1 MPLRIDWDVVS
12 DARCKGIN
20 LLGEIISKFKIQR
33 ARELE
38 EWEEKKRARE
48 EEEEEKKEK
57 KSRKHYY

>member
-1 MPLRIDWDVVS
+1 
-12 DARCKGIN
+12 

-38 EWEEKKRARE
+38 EWKEKKRALE

-57 KSRKHYY
+57 KSRKHCH